1 MDRTDYKILSELQS
15 EGRLSSQALAE
26 RVGLS
31 TTPCWRRVKKL
42 EDKGVI
48 AGTVAILDPRRIG
61 LEVIAVAEVSL
72 AEHDDAAV
80 REFEA
85 VVSRRPEILECHTM
99 SGGHDYHLKVVCKNI
114 SAYEQLL
121 REHIIP
127 LRAVKGVN
135 SSFVLRSNKYTTAL
149 PLEV

>member
-1 MDRTDYKILSELQS
+1 MDRTDHKILSELQS

-42 EDKGVI
+42 EEEGVI

-61 LEVIAVAEVSL
+61 LEVTAVAEVSL

-80 REFEA
+80 REFEQ
-85 VVSRRPEILECHTM
+85 VVAERPEILECHTM
-99 SGGHDYHLKVVCKNI
+99 SGGHDYHLKIVARTI
-114 SAYEQLL
+114 ADYEALL
-121 REHIIP
+121 REYVIP
-127 LRAVKGVN
+127 CRAVKGVN
-135 SSFVLRSNKYTTAL
+135 SSFVLRSNKFTTAL
-149 PLEV
+149 PLDV

>member
-1 MDRTDYKILSELQS
+1 MDQTDYKILSELQS

-42 EDKGVI
+42 EENGVI
-48 AGTVAILDPRRIG
+48 SGTVAILDPKQIG
-61 LEVIAVAEVSL
+61 LEVTAVAEVSL
-72 AEHDDAAV
+72 AEHDDEAV
-80 REFEA
+80 RVFEDMVA
-85 VVSRRPEILECHTM
+85 HRPEILECLTM

-114 SAYEQLL
+114 GAYEELL
-121 REHIIP
+121 RRHIIP

-135 SSFVLRSNKYTTAL
+135 SSFVLRSNKYTTSL
-149 PLEV
+149 PLDV

>member
-1 MDRTDYKILSELQS
+1 MDQTDHKILSELQS

-42 EDKGVI
+42 EKEGVI
-48 AGTVAILDPRRIG
+48 AATVAILDPQRVG

-72 AEHDDAAV
+72 AEHDDDAV

-85 VVSRRPEILECHTM
+85 VVAERPEILECHTM
-99 SGGHDYHLKVVCKNI
+99 SGGHDYHLKVVSKTI
-114 SAYEQLL
+114 GAYEALL

-127 LRAVKGVN
+127 CRAVKSVN

-149 PLEV
+149 PLDV

>member
-42 EDKGVI
+42 EEEGVI
-48 AGTVAILDPRRIG
+48 AGTVALINPRRIG

-85 VVSRRPEILECHTM
+85 VVACRPEILECHTM
-99 SGGHDYHLKVVCKNI
+99 SGGHDYHLKIVCKNI
-114 SAYEQLL
+114 SAYERLIS
-121 REHIIP
+121 ENIIP

>member
-1 MDRTDYKILSELQS
+1 LQLKYKEWYIYFVKSVNNEKYVFMDRTDYKILSELQS

-42 EDKGVI
+42 EEDGVI
-48 AGTVAILDPRRIG
+48 AGTVAILDPQRIG

-80 REFEA
+80 REFEDM
-85 VVSRRPEILECHTM
+85 VERRPEILECHTM
-99 SGGHDYHLKVVCKNI
+99 SGGHARV
-114 SAYEQLL
+114 
-121 REHIIP
+121 
-127 LRAVKGVN
+127 
-135 SSFVLRSNKYTTAL
+135 YTTVL
-149 PLEV
+149 VVEENPGTVQFNLHDKVS

>member
-1 MDRTDYKILSELQS
+1 MDQTDRKILSELQS

-42 EDKGVI
+42 EEQGVI
-48 AGTVAILDPRRIG
+48 CNTVALLDPRRIG
-61 LEVIAVAEVSL
+61 LEVTAVAEVSL

-80 REFEA
+80 REFEQ
-85 VVSRRPEILECHTM
+85 VVADRAEILECHTM
-99 SGGHDYHLKVVCKNI
+99 SGGHDYHLKVVSKTI
-114 SAYEQLL
+114 AEYEALL

-127 LRAVKGVN
+127 CRAVKSVN
-135 SSFVLRSNKYTTAL
+135 SSFVLRCNKFTTAL
-149 PLEV
+149 PLDV